1 MENTVN
7 IVMEHNDRG
16 YMLFAGNYPG
26 AFMRGR
32 TKEEALG
39 KVPAEIRSYNAWRG
53 CTTPQSEPMIAIVQE
68 SKTDLDV
75 ADADGEVLFDSER
88 TPLTES
94 EYGSLRALVLKSA
107 QDFRTLY
114 ASIPDKD
121 LAARPARKTF
131 YGDTPLTANA
141 MMAHTNSV
149 TQYYAA
155 QLGIRLEHVPDICE
169 NRLHAMDRIE
179 RLPGYLDSA
188 VVLGDG
194 GELWSLRKVLR
205 RFIWHDRIHAKAMY
219 RMAVSLWGK
228 GAVKNPFCF
237 TVEK

>member
-1 MENTVN
+1 MENAVN
-7 IVMEHNDRG
+7 IVMEENDKG
-16 YMLFAGNYPG
+16 YMLFAENYPG

-39 KVPAEIRSYNAWRG
+39 KVSAEIRSYSAWRG
-53 CTTPQSEPMIAIVQE
+53 CPAPPPDAPVVIVQDW
-68 SKTDLDV
+68 KTDLDV

-88 TPLTES
+88 TPLTER
-94 EYGSLRALVLKSA
+94 EYDVLKDLVLKSA
-107 QDFRTLY
+107 EDFRTLY
-114 ASIPDKD
+114 ASVPDKD

-131 YGDTPLTANA
+131 YGDVPLTANA

-155 QLGIRLEHVPDICE
+155 QLGIRLENVPDICE
-169 NRLHAMDRIE
+169 NRLAAMDCIE

-194 GELWSLRKVLR
+194 EEWWSLKKVLR
-205 RFIWHDRIHAKAMY
+205 RFIWHDRIHARAMY
-219 RMAVSLWGK
+219 RMAVSLWGE
-228 GAVKNPFCF
+228 GAVENPFCF
-237 TVEK
+237 MS